1 MMPGSALVLSFEA
14 VSAIGSGLVALKLF
28 LTGLHRRYRILFAYL
43 ICRVPYIGCSL
54 FLDVNSSFYQKFFI
68 VTEILFWPLYV
79 LLVLELYGLV
89 LEQYKGVYTLGRW
102 AMYLATVVSVTISV
116 LSLLPRIT
124 PAMPQQSRIIG
135 YVYATERG
143 IDFSLALFILLILFL
158 LSRFPVP
165 LSRNVAVH
173 AVVYSIF
180 FLSNTLGLLL
190 HSVFGLQLENE
201 VNMFLMGTS
210 SACVVAW
217 FFLLNTKG
225 EEVRVSTLRFGRADQ
240 ERILLQLNAL
250 NDTLLKTAHK

>member
-1 MMPGSALVLSFEA
+1 M
-14 VSAIGSGLVALKLF
+14 
-28 LTGLHRRYRILFAYL
+28 
-43 ICRVPYIGCSL
+43 
-54 FLDVNSSFYQKFFI
+54 
-68 VTEILFWPLYV
+68 LFWPLYI
-79 LLVLELYGLV
+79 LLVLELYRLV

-102 AMYLATVVSVTISV
+102 AMYFATVVSVTISV

-240 ERILLQLNAL
+240 DRILLQLNAL